1 MILDSS
7 AIVAILAGEDE
18 GTDFSNRIARSP
30 DCKISAV
37 NFVETAIVLDA
48 KRAAVTSQSLED
60 YIQRAGVEVVAA
72 TLEHARI
79 ARQAYRD
86 FGKGSGHRARLN
98 FGDCFAY
105 ALAKAKG
112 EPLLFKGNDF
122 THTDV
127 ASALD

>member
-7 AIVAILAGEDE
+7 AIVAILIGEDD
-18 GTDFSNRIARSP
+18 GTEFSNRIARSS

-37 NFVETAIVLDA
+37 NFMETAIVLDA
-48 KRAAVTSQSLED
+48 KRAPVTSQSLED
-60 YIQRAGVEVVAA
+60 YIQKAGVEVVAA
-72 TLEHARI
+72 SLEHARI

-86 FGKGSGHRARLN
+86 YGKGSGHRARLN

-105 ALAKAKG
+105 ALAKASG

-122 THTDV
+122 VHTDV
-127 ASALD
+127 ASARD